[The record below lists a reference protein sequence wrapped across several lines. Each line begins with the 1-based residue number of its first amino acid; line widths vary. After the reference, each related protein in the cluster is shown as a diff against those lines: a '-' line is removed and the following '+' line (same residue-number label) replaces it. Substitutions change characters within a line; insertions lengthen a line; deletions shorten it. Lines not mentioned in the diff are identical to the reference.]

1 MPGTISNFLST
12 FRNDLARPNRFDV
25 NIPIPLGLIQYIKTS
40 TPLQYR
46 CDATNLPGR
55 TIATTEQKTYGPIEK
70 YPYLSTYND
79 IDLTFIVS
87 GDMSEKIFFD
97 AWLNYVN
104 PTQSNNFRYKT
115 DYAVTLS
122 VNQYDQT
129 NKLSYTVGLFDA
141 YPISVNQLDL
151 DWSNDSYHKLT
162 VTFAY
167 TYWKNNSIQGLAQDL
182 VDQAIG
188 SVFSSLSSV
197 DLLSFQTSPS
207 IPTNPNIGSN
217 NIDYSQVDGGAE
229 PSNIDIGSTGTY

>member
-1 MPGTISNFLST
+1 MPGSISNFLST

-46 CDATNLPGR
+46 CEATNLPGR

-87 GDMSEKIFFD
+87 GDMTEKIFFD

-151 DWSNDSYHKLT
+151 DWSNDSYHKLS

-167 TYWKNNSIQGLAQDL
+167 TYWKNNSIQGFAQDL
-182 VDQAIG
+182 VDQAID
-188 SVFSSLSSV
+188 SVFSSLSSI
-197 DLLSFQTSPS
+197 DLTSFQTSAAT
-207 IPTNPNIGSN
+207 PTDTNIDPNIDNYNKDSEGN
-217 NIDYSQVDGGAE
+217 
-229 PSNIDIGSTGTY
+229 PDIGSTGTY

>member
-1 MPGTISNFLST
+1 MPGSISNFLST

-87 GDMSEKIFFD
+87 GDMTEKIFFD

-122 VNQYDQT
+122 INQYDQS
-129 NKLSYTVGLFDA
+129 NNLSYTVALFDA

-151 DWSNDSYHKLT
+151 DWSNDSYHKLS

-167 TYWKNNSIQGLAQDL
+167 TYWKNNSIQGFAQDL
-182 VDQAIG
+182 VDQALN
-188 SVFSSLSSV
+188 SVFSSLSSI
-197 DLLSFQTSPS
+197 DLTSVQTSPTA
-207 IPTNPNIGSN
+207 PTDT
-217 NIDYSQVDGGAE
+217 NIDPNADNYNKDSEGN
-229 PSNIDIGSTGTY
+229 PDIGSTGTY